1 MKVLAVV
8 DRFEGNKAI
17 FLLGDE
23 EVQVVWPRENLP
35 SEAQEGDIITMEL
48 QVDHDATTAAKAEAE
63 RLLKEIIER
72 NQEG

>member
-17 FLLGDE
+17 LLLGNE

-48 QVDHDATTAAKAEAE
+48 QVDHGATTAAKAEAE